1 MPGNAKDQRQ
11 QRGFSLFELVAAIAI
26 MGVFG
31 GVLLQ
36 RMLYVQEYAEMTAM
50 ELTVANVR
58 TGLRYKTGD
67 LLIRGKVSEIAT
79 LADENPVNWLQNH
92 PENYLGEFDLKPDT
106 DLRGKWYFDKTRHEL
121 VYTINNRRHFIPASG
136 QDYALRWQAVRLPV
150 KEENISGSRGKMQWV
165 ALVQDAGGRWF

>member
-11 QRGFSLFELVAAIAI
+11 QSGFSLLELVTAIAI
-26 MGVFG
+26 MGVLG

-36 RMLYVQEYAEMTAM
+36 RMLYLQEVAEMTAM
-50 ELTVANVR
+50 DLTVANLR

-67 LLIRGKVSEIAT
+67 LLIRDKVSEIAA
-79 LADENPVNWLQNH
+79 LSDENPVNWLQDP

-121 VYTINNRRHFIPASG
+121 VYTINGRRHFLPASDH
-136 QDYALRWQAVRLPV
+136 DYALKWQAVRLEA
-150 KEENISGSRGKMQWV
+150 KEESISGSKGKGQWV
-165 ALVQDAGGRWF
+165 ALVQIPGGRWF

>member
-1 MPGNAKDQRQ
+1 MPGNVNEQR

-26 MGVFG
+26 VGVFA

-36 RMLYVQEYAEMTAM
+36 RMLYLQEVAEMTAM
-50 ELTVANVR
+50 DLTVANLR

-67 LLIRGKVSEIAT
+67 LLIRDKVSEIAT

-92 PENYLGEFDLKPDT
+92 PENYLGEFDWTPDT

-121 VYTINNRRHFIPASG
+121 VYTINNRRHFLPVNG
-136 QDYALRWQAVRLPV
+136 QDYALRWHAVRLLA
-150 KEENISGSRGKMQWV
+150 KEENISGSKGKVQWV
-165 ALVQDAGGRWF
+165 ALVQVAGGHWF